1 MRPMGATYLDGILAT
16 HRERVARD
24 ERAWTERLA
33 ALTPRE
39 PRFASALVAGPHVA
53 VIAEVKRRSPSK
65 GELAPTLDAVAV
77 ARDYERGGA
86 RAISVLT
93 DRDFFGGSLDDLAA
107 VRAAVGVPLLRKDF
121 LLSPNDLIDARVAGA
136 DAVLLIVA
144 ALSDEELAGLVTLA
158 GRIGLDALVEV
169 HTLDEIHRALAAGAR
184 CVGINQ
190 RDLRSFAVDTDHA
203 GELRRHLPDD
213 VLTVAESGLR
223 DAADVRRAAHLGFD
237 AVLVGEAFVVAHDR
251 RGAVASFAA
260 VERGGEPC

>member
-1 MRPMGATYLDGILAT
+1 MRPMGATYLDGILAA

-24 ERAWTERLA
+24 DRAWAERLA
-33 ALTPRE
+33 TLAPHP
-39 PRFASALVAGPHVA
+39 PRFASDLAAGPRIA

-65 GELAPTLDAVAV
+65 GDLAPNLDAVAI

-93 DRDFFGGSLDDLAA
+93 DRDFFGGSLEDLAS
-107 VRAAVGVPLLRKDF
+107 VRAAVDVPLLRKDF
-121 LLSPNDLIDARVAGA
+121 LLSPNDLIDAREAGA

-144 ALSDEELAGLVTLA
+144 ALGDEELAPLIALA

-169 HTLDEIHRALAAGAR
+169 HTLDEIHRALDAGAR
-184 CVGINQ
+184 CIGINQ
-190 RDLRSFAVDTDHA
+190 RDLHSFAVDTDHA

-213 VLTVAESGLR
+213 VVSVAESGLR
-223 DAADVRRAAHLGFD
+223 DAADVRRAADLGFD
-237 AVLVGEAFVVAHDR
+237 AVLVGEAFVVARDR

-260 VERGGEPC
+260 VERGGQPC